1 MQGDSVES
9 GLLAA
14 GLIAVA
20 LPLFA
25 IFWVLITGVLASI
38 SGWPNLADTFPAGER
53 PDSEALRRSVLKIGR
68 IGENNVTTLRPTPQ
82 GLYMSANPLF
92 RFRRPPVLVPWNR
105 IEYVT
110 SHRVLWQRSSTLD
123 LGGITTIR
131 VRNRV
136 LPVLRAHGVRVP
148 DDGDA

>member
-1 MQGDSVES
+1 MQGDSVDS

-20 LPLFA
+20 IPLFA
-25 IFWVLITGVLASI
+25 IIWVLVTGLLASI
-38 SGWPNLADTFPAGER
+38 SGWPSLADAFPAGER
-53 PDSEALRRSVLKIGR
+53 PEAKALRRSVIKIGPV
-68 IGENNVTTLRPTPQ
+68 GENGVTTLRPTAQ

-105 IEYVT
+105 IEHVR

-123 LGGITTIR
+123 LGGITTMR
-131 VRNRV
+131 VRSRV

-148 DDGDA
+148 EDRDA